1 MTSAARLLFL
11 LVAPVTL
18 WSQRSGD
25 FLLVARRSG
34 IAEILDAVTLQTVT
48 RIHFD
53 FHVERIS
60 GIADSSVLNVD
71 GYKDGPCCE
80 HYTLDLATGQLTEG
94 VRDIKVEEACEL
106 F

>member
-53 FHVERIS
+53 FHVEKYRVSRTVPCSTSMDTRMARAANTTRWIS
-60 GIADSSVLNVD
+60 RRGN
-71 GYKDGPCCE
+71 
-80 HYTLDLATGQLTEG
+80 
-94 VRDIKVEEACEL
+94 
-106 F
+106 

>member
-1 MTSAARLLFL
+1 
-11 LVAPVTL
+11 
-18 WSQRSGD
+18 
-25 FLLVARRSG
+25 
-34 IAEILDAVTLQTVT
+34 
-48 RIHFD
+48 
-53 FHVERIS
+53 
-60 GIADSSVLNVD
+60 VLNVD

>member
-1 MTSAARLLFL
+1 MTSLSRLLFL
-11 LVAPVTL
+11 LVTPLTL

-53 FHVERIS
+53 FHETGLDELRHASEGKTPEPLIRWCYAENSDQRIP
-60 GIADSSVLNVD
+60 A
-71 GYKDGPCCE
+71 
-80 HYTLDLATGQLTEG
+80 A
-94 VRDIKVEEACEL
+94 EACTTGGH
-106 F
+106 